1 MEVLSWKLEELIVNL
16 LKLKRS
22 LNKHEA
28 RLQEVGLNNFPSEL
42 LPTEEALIKFE
53 SLSKSARDK
62 GRKFVGSSEGEDL
75 QLHFRP
81 TWTRTPSIDVLVGD
95 GTLEDRIKGAFAARK
110 ARAEKERV
118 DFAGTLKQ
126 AYNKLKQA

>member
-118 DFAGTLKQ
+118 DFAGY
-126 AYNKLKQA
+126 A

>member
-1 MEVLSWKLEELIVNL
+1 M

-42 LPTEEALIKFE
+42 LPTEEVLIKFE

-95 GTLEDRIKGAFAARK
+95 GTLEDRIKGALAARK

-118 DFAGTLKQ
+118 DFAGY
-126 AYNKLKQA
+126 A